1 MYTSRIPIAS
11 SQPGQ
16 RKSSRVRSVDGG
28 EASLSGASM
37 GGGASRPEEKSRR
50 LRVAAAR
57 GDVHAMRRE
66 LPGTTKGAPADVNQR
81 DPRTQQIALVLSALG
96 RHLDAAELLLQHG
109 ADVDAQDGSGRTALI
124 VAGQNGDTALCN
136 LLLQHGAHRRFVEAA
151 GKTALACAL
160 EAGHMD
166 TAQILREYRKGSND
180 GGVAK

>member
-1 MYTSRIPIAS
+1 
-11 SQPGQ
+11 
-16 RKSSRVRSVDGG
+16 
-28 EASLSGASM
+28 M

-57 GDVHAMRRE
+57 GDLRAMRRE

-109 ADVDAQDGSGRTALI
+109 ADVNAQDGAGRTALI
-124 VAGQNGDTALCN
+124 VAGQTGDTALCD
-136 LLLQHGAHRRFVEAA
+136 LLLKRGAQRSPVEAA
-151 GKTALACAL
+151 GKTALSCAL

-166 TAQILREYRKGSND
+166 TARLLREFRKGAGDD
-180 GGVAK
+180 GTAKKQ